1 MISISVCYIYSCITT
16 LGLYAYYNV
25 HSIIDNIEILILRAH
40 GALIRDYTV
49 YGFTMV
55 VVTKVVKMSLLS

>member
-1 MISISVCYIYSCITT
+1 M
-16 LGLYAYYNV
+16 YAYYNV

-49 YGFTMV
+49 RNTNKGYKNIDMD
-55 VVTKVVKMSLLS
+55 KLRIE